1 MKRNWSYET
10 HDHGPE
16 TGIETLQAGR
26 SRMNQTD
33 PVNENHKVTIA
44 MGTIRF
50 TRKEMII
57 LYKYFEKRENRKLF
71 EI

>member
-16 TGIETLQAGR
+16 TGIETVQAGR

-33 PVNENHKVTIA
+33 PVK
-44 MGTIRF
+44 
-50 TRKEMII
+50 RKPQS
-57 LYKYFEKRENRKLF
+57 YNSYGYF
-71 EI
+71 